1 MSLDGENK
9 FCASFNFGP
18 SLKSNKNVQTLV
30 EKFLEKWNGKYQ
42 IDNNVSDLH
51 EANFLYLV
59 SDKAKNILNWNA
71 VLDFEKSIFWTAN
84 WYKSFYEKG
93 ESFYSC
99 IENINAFEDICKKY
113 K

>member
-1 MSLDGENK
+1 M
-9 FCASFNFGP
+9 FAFNFGL
-18 SLKSNKNVQTLV
+18 LKSNKNVQKLV
-30 EKFLEKWNGKYQ
+30 EKFLENWNGKYQ
-42 IDNNVSDLH
+42 IDNNENDWH

-59 SDKAKNILNWNA
+59 SDKAKNILNWST
-71 VLDFEKSIFWTAN
+71 VLDFEKSILWTAD

-99 IENINAFEDICKKY
+99 IENINAFEDVFKKF

>member
-1 MSLDGENK
+1 M
-9 FCASFNFGP
+9 CAFNFDP

-30 EKFLEKWNGKYQ
+30 EKFLEKWNGEYQ
-42 IDNNVSDLH
+42 IDYKDNDLH

-71 VLDFEKSIFWTAN
+71 VLDLKKYFWTAN

-93 ESFYSC
+93 KGFSSC
-99 IENINAFEDICKKY
+99 IENINEFEDILENLSDKKLY
-113 K
+113 FY